1 MHRVVNATTAGSVGD
16 LGRIARRLAT
26 DGINIA
32 AVGGGE
38 GSARGGSVG
47 HIAFLIDADDGR
59 TDEEILDK
67 LIGLPLSST
76 QEFAQRTLDSV
87 EIFQAIDIELDDK
100 IGELAAVG
108 EVLGAALIDIKAA
121 LSVDVHADWGILALA
136 FADDDVD
143 QARDLLSNAQDEQGN
158 LRFKVYP
165 EHGARKRRRRVDNAI
180 KGKVGKGDD

>member
-16 LGRIARRLAT
+16 LGRIARRLA
-26 DGINIA
+26 DEGINIA

-38 GSARGGSVG
+38 GFARGGSMG
-47 HIAFLIDADDGR
+47 HIALLIDDDTGR
-59 TDEEILDK
+59 TDDEILDK
-67 LIGLPLSST
+67 LRGLELSPT

-87 EIFQAIDIELDDK
+87 EIFKSIDLELDDR
-100 IGELAAVG
+100 IGELAVVG
-108 EVLGAALIDIKAA
+108 ELLGAAGIDIKGA

-143 QARDLLSNAQDEQGN
+143 QARDILSNAQDAQGN

-165 EHGARKRRRRVDNAI
+165 EHGARKRRRKVDNAI

>member
-16 LGRIARRLAT
+16 LGRIARRLAQ

-38 GSARGGSVG
+38 GLARGGSVG
-47 HIAFLIDADDGR
+47 HIALLIDADDGR

-67 LIGLPLSST
+67 LIGLPLSPT
-76 QEFAQRTLDSV
+76 QEFADRTLEAV
-87 EIFQAIDIELDDK
+87 EIFQAIDVELEDR
-100 IGELAAVG
+100 IGELAVVG
-108 EVLGAALIDIKAA
+108 EVLGAAGIDIKGA
-121 LSVDVHADWGILALA
+121 LSVDVHADWGIIALA

-143 QARDLLSNAQDEQGN
+143 QARDLLSNAQDEQGK
-158 LRFKVYP
+158 LRFKVYE
-165 EHGARKRRRRVDNAI
+165 EHGARKRRRKVDNAI